1 MPGRGGNRGSGD
13 TLCARP
19 PLPSPPVTSAGLS
32 FGGKRQQG
40 GTRDTSPA
48 EPKSF
53 GDRRR
58 GRPRANSKSCGADG
72 GLVSVPKVKTA
83 EKRQGGREMPVAS
96 AGTLGGQLPEQPG
109 EDARKAA
116 GYTAWAQDWAGNTA
130 VLQTKASHEPRSARD
145 TQDGTS
151 RPCSVGHTDGGADN
165 ASISGKMPGAVRAS
179 SV

>member
-1 MPGRGGNRGSGD
+1 
-13 TLCARP
+13 
-19 PLPSPPVTSAGLS
+19 
-32 FGGKRQQG
+32 
-40 GTRDTSPA
+40 
-48 EPKSF
+48 
-53 GDRRR
+53 
-58 GRPRANSKSCGADG
+58 
-72 GLVSVPKVKTA
+72 
-83 EKRQGGREMPVAS
+83 MPVAS

-165 ASISGKMPGAVRAS
+165 ASISGKMPSAVWAS